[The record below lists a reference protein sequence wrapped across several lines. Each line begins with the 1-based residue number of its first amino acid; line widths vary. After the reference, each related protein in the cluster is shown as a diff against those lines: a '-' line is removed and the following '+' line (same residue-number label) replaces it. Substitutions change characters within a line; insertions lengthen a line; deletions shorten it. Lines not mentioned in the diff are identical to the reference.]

1 MKGEIMQVVDLND
14 VETFEVDERLSVAFP
29 VSSATGTA
37 ATATVWMEIAPGG
50 EVGEH
55 TDTAEELLYIVR
67 GEVEASVGDETGIV
81 RAGDLV
87 VVPALAPH
95 SFRNRGDGDARI
107 LGFFGGSTNIGT
119 FTRPNGNT
127 GARVF
132 VVGGPVPIMLPLD
145 EPVEV

>member
-1 MKGEIMQVVDLND
+1 MQVVDLQE
-14 VETFEVDERLSVAFP
+14 VETFEVDERLRVAFP

-37 ATATVWMEIAPGG
+37 ATATVLMRIAPGG

-55 TDTAEELLYIVR
+55 TDTAEELLYIVQ
-67 GEVEASVGDETGIV
+67 GEVEASVGDETGTL
-81 RAGDLV
+81 RAGDLA
-87 VVPALAPH
+87 VVPALALH
-95 SFRNRGDGDARI
+95 SFRNRGAEEARI

-132 VVGGPVPIMLPLD
+132 VVGGPVPIMLPL
-145 EPVEV
+145 EETVAV